1 MTREEFCRQ
10 TKEWGKSRTP
20 FFFLLDFEGKN
31 PKAYTWQETENLGIL
46 FRIGKRSN
54 FSPQSIPSGVK
65 WAYSPISYAE
75 YHRRFNQVHE
85 HILQGDS
92 YLLNLTFPSKV
103 KTDRSLADLFYLGKA
118 PYQLLFQDRFVVF
131 SPEGFVKMEGEEIA
145 TFPMKGTLD
154 GSVERAEE
162 VLLANSKEEWE
173 HNTVVDLLRNDL
185 AMVAKKIRVVRY
197 RYTERIPAGGK
208 EIVQSSS
215 EIRGTLPE
223 DWHEKIGEI
232 LLRLLPAGSVT
243 GAPKVK
249 TVEIIQ
255 AAEFDERGY
264 YCGVFGLFDG
274 EKVESAVA
282 IRFLEN
288 RDGEFYF
295 RSGGGITALSQAEE
309 EYQELLTKIYVPF
322 V

>member
-1 MTREEFCRQ
+1 MSPEEFVRL
-10 TKEWGKSRTP
+10 TSAWGKSRTP

-31 PKAYTWQETENLGIL
+31 PQAFLWEEAATHGIFFRFKNQGNATPKKNL
-46 FRIGKRSN
+46 
-54 FSPQSIPSGVK
+54 PGVN
-65 WAYSPISYAE
+65 WAFSPISFSE
-75 YHRRFNQVHE
+75 YQRRFNLVHR

-92 YLLNLTFPSKV
+92 YLLNLTFPSQV
-103 KTDRSLADLFYLGKA
+103 QTDRTLEELFHLGKA
-118 PYQLLFQDRFVVF
+118 PYQLLFQDRFAVF

-154 GSVERAEE
+154 GSVDRAEE
-162 VLLANSKEEWE
+162 VLLANTKEEWE

-223 DWHEKIGEI
+223 NWQENIGDI
-232 LLRLLPAGSVT
+232 LLRLLPAGSIT
-243 GAPKVK
+243 GAPKAK
-249 TVEIIQ
+249 TVEIIR
-255 AAEFDERGY
+255 AAELDERGY
-264 YCGVFGLFDG
+264 YCGVFGIFDG

-282 IRFLEN
+282 IRFLEK
-288 RDGEFYF
+288 RDGAFYF

-309 EYQELLTKIYVPF
+309 EYQELQTKVYVPF